1 MEQQGR
7 VKGRGESESSVPTH
21 SELLAG
27 MPECCLP
34 PALSWGLSAQPL
46 ARRDGGALAKC
57 RSSPLSCMRG
67 SASCSFFLRP
77 ATRVPEVFVA
87 SALLTRQLDLQGRL
101 SGCLRDCS
109 CPEGT
114 RGRGITVPFDNFL
127 TPSQGFPDSPAGKES
142 TCSTGDPSSV
152 PGSGRSAR
160 EGYRSQCS

>member
-87 SALLTRQLDLQGRL
+87 SALLTRQLDLQDTNELIYKIETDSDLENKFMVTKRE
-101 SGCLRDCS
+101 RW
-109 CPEGT
+109 
-114 RGRGITVPFDNFL
+114 RG
-127 TPSQGFPDSPAGKES
+127 
-142 TCSTGDPSSV
+142 
-152 PGSGRSAR
+152 
-160 EGYRSQCS
+160 

>member
-77 ATRVPEVFVA
+77 ATRVPEVFVVRS
-87 SALLTRQLDLQGRL
+87 SADQA
-101 SGCLRDCS
+101 
-109 CPEGT
+109 
-114 RGRGITVPFDNFL
+114 
-127 TPSQGFPDSPAGKES
+127 AG
-142 TCSTGDPSSV
+142 STGQTERV
-152 PGSGRSAR
+152 PQGLFMPRGDQGAGHHGSF
-160 EGYRSQCS
+160 